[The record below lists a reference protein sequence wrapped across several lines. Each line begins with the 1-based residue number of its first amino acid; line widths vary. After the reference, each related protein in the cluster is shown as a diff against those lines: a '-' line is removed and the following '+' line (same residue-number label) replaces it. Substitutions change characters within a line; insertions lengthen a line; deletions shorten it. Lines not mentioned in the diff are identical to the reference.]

1 MLIPNVTSM
10 PQAAVASFEYVIN
23 VGQSHL
29 SVVSQSQ
36 TPSCLHFA
44 FCMTSP
50 RKVVGRKRSG
60 YGRLTRLQLLAC
72 PPPLSHRRFKVLEV
86 LNIEVQRDEH
96 KGQRILLELV
106 GHVTCM

>member
-36 TPSCLHFA
+36 TPSCLHFCILHDVTKKSGGEEA
-44 FCMTSP
+44 VWLRETNSP
-50 RKVVGRKRSG
+50 ATAGLPSPSIPQ
-60 YGRLTRLQLLAC
+60 TLQSAGGV
-72 PPPLSHRRFKVLEV
+72 KY
-86 LNIEVQRDEH
+86 
-96 KGQRILLELV
+96 
-106 GHVTCM
+106 